1 MIIPIQKA
9 KITIISE
16 SSHQLFQSFPECLFS
31 HTLLPSSHVLFHPHH
46 LLPFLKTLNY
56 MMSSPS
62 PLSIVAL
69 SATSPV
75 SLLLRDLCGNLTE
88 LIPFVESIIL
98 FHQSPQ
104 PIHVISSGLS
114 AQSPLTQCH
123 AHTATLKMSSVES
136 GMMGLY
142 THIVSI
148 QMDGVFS
155 CCQCKD
161 LTRVSGQVPITLKV
175 SDLKGES
182 PVVRR
187 VLVQGGF
194 PMRERREDRGSR
206 ALGKTNDGR

>member
-1 MIIPIQKA
+1 MIVPIQKA

-31 HTLLPSSHVLFHPHH
+31 HTLLPSSHILFHPHH

-104 PIHVISSGLS
+104 PIHVIGSGLS
-114 AQSPLTQCH
+114 TQSPLTQCH

-155 CCQCKD
+155 HCQAHILMSIMSSASYCNSIY
-161 LTRVSGQVPITLKV
+161 LSLP
-175 SDLKGES
+175 
-182 PVVRR
+182 
-187 VLVQGGF
+187 F
-194 PMRERREDRGSR
+194 
-206 ALGKTNDGR
+206 

>member
-1 MIIPIQKA
+1 MIVPIHKA

-16 SSHQLFQSFPECLFS
+16 YSHQLFQSFPRISTVFS
-31 HTLLPSSHVLFHPHH
+31 RTLLPSSHALFHPCQ

-62 PLSIVAL
+62 PLSIITL
-69 SATSPV
+69 SATSLV

-88 LIPFVESIIL
+88 LIPFMESIIL

-114 AQSPLTQCH
+114 TQSPLTQCH

-142 THIVSI
+142 THIISI

-155 CCQCKD
+155 
-161 LTRVSGQVPITLKV
+161 R
-175 SDLKGES
+175 
-182 PVVRR
+182 
-187 VLVQGGF
+187 
-194 PMRERREDRGSR
+194 
-206 ALGKTNDGR
+206 